1 MAWLHGRPIKEDN
14 KSSEKDMSEHDS
26 GTVSRPIIHWLKPD
40 SKRLMRS
47 AYRRVRGD
55 HSRWTG
61 IIIRQRLAIGET
73 SAGVARQPQ
82 MEPGIRLAVECV
94 SRPGKKPFL
103 ELVNYVV
110 ASRRRV
116 YRFVYRSRRLRYALF
131 AYPRH
136 LPFFLLFLFFFLQRG
151 LLLARSRMILYDT
164 QGNCTLLRPVSS
176 EGFRSQPK
184 LPVAM

>member
-40 SKRLMRS
+40 AKRLMRS

-73 SAGVARQPQ
+73 SAGVAR
-82 MEPGIRLAVECV
+82 
-94 SRPGKKPFL
+94 
-103 ELVNYVV
+103 
-110 ASRRRV
+110 
-116 YRFVYRSRRLRYALF
+116 
-131 AYPRH
+131 
-136 LPFFLLFLFFFLQRG
+136 
-151 LLLARSRMILYDT
+151 
-164 QGNCTLLRPVSS
+164 
-176 EGFRSQPK
+176 
-184 LPVAM
+184 